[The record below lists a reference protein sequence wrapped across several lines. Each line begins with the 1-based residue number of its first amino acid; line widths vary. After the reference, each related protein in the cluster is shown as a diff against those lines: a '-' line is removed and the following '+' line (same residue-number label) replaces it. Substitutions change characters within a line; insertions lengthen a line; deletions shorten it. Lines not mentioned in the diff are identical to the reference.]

1 MDRDVM
7 FRLFT
12 AHREAEARRDLGAV
26 LETFVADCFLETV
39 ALGLRSRGQAATR
52 AAYEGIF
59 AAFPDLEPEDRGI
72 AYGHDVIVVWGVLR
86 GTSRGPWL
94 GVPPGG
100 GTFAVPFTNVVPFQ
114 DGLMAGESL
123 YFDLA
128 TLCAQAG
135 LDLAR
140 VRSAAASRAAAD
152 GSGV

>member
-1 MDRDVM
+1 
-7 FRLFT
+7 
-12 AHREAEARRDLGAV
+12 
-26 LETFVADCFLETV
+26 
-39 ALGLRSRGQAATR
+39 
-52 AAYEGIF
+52 
-59 AAFPDLEPEDRGI
+59 I
-72 AYGHDVIVVWGVLR
+72 AYGRDVIVVWGVLR

-114 DGLMAGESL
+114 DGLMTGESL

-140 VRSAAASRAAAD
+140 VRAAATSRAAAD
-152 GSGV
+152 G